1 MLNQINSVSVYSL
14 LNSLNIKYQGIPN
27 KKGWLDI
34 LCPNHNDNNFGNCSI
49 NVESGIISCFACGY
63 TNHISN
69 LTNNSNINISHN
81 FEHKKV
87 SEKIVIPKL
96 SAKKEYN
103 FIYADLN
110 PEDFYYTQQRGF
122 TKEFCKTFNFV
133 RVFSFPYEDYFAFSI
148 IDSKKEI
155 FTVEFRKLK
164 EYEYLCKYYNRKSSF
179 AALKQRFKTECDIN
193 KIELTKDYILYKK
206 GNIIYNDTIKYLLD
220 HKVKYEPNSKLKE
233 TLWNIDNLDRSAT
246 LYVVEGIGSI
256 PKIWSSI
263 SKNIT
268 CTFGS
273 KVTQDQIDILKEFK
287 EVVIIPDNDIAGI
300 MMVNSIYQQINNIFV
315 IGIKS
320 EDTDADYIFQIKNTN
335 KIEAYRWLATKMILE
350 SNQISE
356 SKVLF

>member
-27 KKGWLDI
+27 KKGWLAI

-133 RVFSFPYEDYFAFSI
+133 RVFSFPYEDYFAFPI
-148 IDSKKEI
+148 IDSKKGI

-164 EYEYLCKYYNRKSSF
+164 EYEYLCKYYKRKSSF
-179 AALKQRFKTECDIN
+179 RALKQRFKNECDRD
-193 KIELTKDYILYKK
+193 KIELTKDYTLYKK
-206 GNIIYNDTIKYLLD
+206 GNIIYDEKIKYLLD
-220 HKVKYEPNSKLKE
+220 HKVKYEPNSRLKE
-233 TLWNIDNLDRSAT
+233 TLWNIDNLDRNKT

-256 PKIWSSI
+256 PRIWLNI
-263 SKNIT
+263 SKNVT

-273 KVTQDQIDILKEFK
+273 KITQDQVELLKEFK
-287 EVVIIPDNDIAGI
+287 EVIIIPDNDLAGI
-300 MMVNSIYQQINNIFV
+300 MMVNSIYQQINKICV
-315 IGIKS
+315 IGIEA
-320 EDTDADYIFQIKNTN
+320 EDTDEDYIFQIKNTN
-335 KIEAYRWLATKMILE
+335 KIEAYKWLANKMILE
-350 SNQISE
+350 NNQISE